1 MNKIKDFFTGIF
13 KVYCREFKLI
23 LKDNGL
29 ILFLS
34 FLPLAYP
41 IVYSL
46 IYNPELVKEVPMVVI
61 DSDRTPLTGELVRQ
75 LGACDQVRIIGY
87 AADLPEARRA
97 MDNHD
102 CFSILEIPEGFS
114 KKIGRGETG
123 AGALYCDMSLLLRYR
138 GFLVATTN
146 IMQEMGGEILNIDI
160 DDTIPLATTI
170 STGDLMPIN
179 NISMGNISNGF
190 DSFIMPGVLIL
201 ILQQCI
207 ILAFGMAGGA
217 RHERPGIPGYNPRNH
232 SDSVVA
238 SMLGKVL
245 CYFSLLALPIIFLIH
260 YVPLIF
266 SFPMAGN
273 FLDITAFMIPMVLSS
288 MAVGFVIQAFVTERE
303 TIFVIWVITSL
314 VFLLLSGLIWPLY
327 DLPPV
332 WKFLSSLCPAT
343 WGVEGYVKMSSN
355 GAALWQVSHEY
366 HMLWWLTLGWGV
378 LAYIVQRWIVL
389 PAARKA
395 ATLTHAP
402 QY

>member
-1 MNKIKDFFTGIF
+1 MKKIKEFFTGIF
-13 KVYCREFKLI
+13 NVYCREFKLI
-23 LKDNGL
+23 LKDKGI
-29 ILFLS
+29 ILFLT

-46 IYNPELVKEVPMVVI
+46 IYNPELVKDVPMVVI
-61 DSDRTPLTGELVRQ
+61 DSDRTPLSRELVRQ
-75 LGACDQVRIIGY
+75 LGACDQVRVIGY

-102 CFSILEIPEGFS
+102 CFSILEIPEGFA

-123 AGALYCDMSLLLRYR
+123 TGALYCDMSLLLRYR

-146 IMQEMGGEILNIDI
+146 IMQELGGEILTQDI
-160 DDTIPLATTI
+160 DNTVPIATTV

-179 NISMGNISNGF
+179 NISLGNISNGF

-207 ILAFGMAGGA
+207 ILALGMAGGA

-232 SDSVVA
+232 SDSVIG
-238 SMLGKVL
+238 SILGKML
-245 CYFSLLALPIIFLIH
+245 CYFTLLALPIIFLIH

-266 SFPMAGN
+266 SFPMAGD
-273 FLDITAFMIPMVLSS
+273 FLEIIVFIVPMVIAS
-288 MAVGFVIQAFVTERE
+288 MALGFVIQAFITERE
-303 TIFVIWVITSL
+303 TIFVVWVITSL
-314 VFLLLSGLIWPLY
+314 VFLLLSGLIWPRY
-327 DLPPV
+327 DLPSV
-332 WKFLSSLCPAT
+332 WRFLSSLCPAT

-366 HMLWWLTLGWGV
+366 HMLWWLALGWTV
-378 LAYIVQRWIVL
+378 VAYFVQRFIVL

-395 ATLTHAP
+395 ATMTHAP
-402 QY
+402 LY